1 MQASA
6 NADAWA
12 WRLQPVNKMFLLSLI
27 VAAVIVGAAV
37 FYTARVFR
45 REQRRERRR
54 IERVHRHLAG

>member
-1 MQASA
+1 M
-6 NADAWA
+6 ND
-12 WRLQPVNKMFLLSLI
+12 VFLLTLAL
-27 VAAVIVGAAV
+27 AAAIIGVAV